1 MKLVKTTLLG
11 AAGVVLAL
19 GLTAAHAQDYSGG
32 EAGGPPAAGP
42 DAAGGGAASGAPT
55 GGAPETMT
63 ESPAGAGAESTA
75 PERKPGAKAGKA
87 VGQADKTGQ
96 DAAGKAAKE
105 EKAGAKTESGTA
117 GTAADTKD
125 TMDKATTDKGEAK
138 DSVDKTAT
146 EKGEAATEDKAGA
159 TADTKAG
166 AEDAD
171 GKTAKV
177 EPEQINKA
185 KTYFRQNRP
194 RVKAIDR
201 SEISVSIGFALP
213 GTIVLYDL
221 PPDVIVVRG
230 GCGIKYFLWGDD
242 VVLVDSCTRRVVDI
256 VALG

>member
-1 MKLVKTTLLG
+1 MNLIRASLLS
-11 AAGVVLAL
+11 AAGVILAL
-19 GLTAAHAQDYSGG
+19 GLTAAQAQEYGGG
-32 EAGGPPAAGP
+32 EAGGPPAAAPSGGEAGGSDVMPAPREETGAETAKP
-42 DAAGGGAASGAPT
+42 DGKAGGKAGKDEKAGAGMKDEKAGAGMKDEKAGGG
-55 GGAPETMT
+55 M
-63 ESPAGAGAESTA
+63 
-75 PERKPGAKAGKA
+75 
-87 VGQADKTGQ
+87 
-96 DAAGKAAKE
+96 KE
-105 EKAGAKTESGTA
+105 EKAGAEMKNEKA
-117 GTAADTKD
+117 GAGMKD
-125 TMDKATTDKGEAK
+125 EKDRAGMKDEKAGAGMK
-138 DSVDKTAT
+138 D
-146 EKGEAATEDKAGA
+146 EKAGEAATEDKAGA

-166 AEDAD
+166 AEGAD

-177 EPEQINKA
+177 DPEQISKA

-221 PPDVIVVRG
+221 PPDIIVVRG